1 MDIELTLYEARIIG
15 SLIEKEITTPDQYP
29 LSLNALT
36 NACNQKSNREPV
48 LDLDEATVQE
58 TLDGLVKKSLVS
70 DQTGFGSRTT
80 KYRHRFC
87 NTEFGILKFSQQE
100 LGIVCALL
108 LRGPQT
114 PGELR
119 THTNRLC
126 KFRDMQEVESAL
138 DRLMERSDGPFVGKL
153 QREPGKR
160 ESRYMHLFSGDAP
173 AFEFSGST
181 NSTSDLSGAELERL
195 DQLEQRIDNLEQE
208 IVQLKR
214 ALEQLGPKPTTGYME
229 A

>member
-1 MDIELTLYEARIIG
+1 MDIELTPYEARVIG
-15 SLIEKEITTPDQYP
+15 ALIEKEITTPDQYP

-48 LDLDEATVQE
+48 LELDEATVQE
-58 TLDGLVKKSLVS
+58 TLDALVKRSLVS

-87 NTEFGILKFSQQE
+87 NTEFGILKFSEQE
-100 LGIVCALL
+100 LGIICALL

-138 DRLMERSDGPFVGKL
+138 DRLMERSDGPFVAKL
-153 QREPGKR
+153 AREPGKR
-160 ESRYMHLFSGDAP
+160 ESRFMHLFSGDAP
-173 AFEFSGST
+173 AMEFSGGT
-181 NSTSDLSGAELERL
+181 HRASDLSGTALERL
-195 DQLEQRIDNLEQE
+195 DQLEQRVDELEQE

-214 ALEQLGPKPTTGYME
+214 ALEQLVPKPTTGYME

>member
-48 LDLDEATVQE
+48 LELDEATVQE
-58 TLDGLVKKSLVS
+58 TLDALVKRSLVS

-80 KYRHRFC
+80 KYKHRFC
-87 NTEFGILKFSQQE
+87 NTEFGVLKFSEQE
-100 LGIVCALL
+100 LGIICALL

-126 KFRDMQEVESAL
+126 KFGDMQEVESAL
-138 DRLMERSDGPFVGKL
+138 DRLMERSDGPFVAKL
-153 QREPGKR
+153 PREPGKR
-160 ESRYMHLFSGDAP
+160 EARFMHLFSGDAP
-173 AFEFSGST
+173 AMEFSGSA
-181 NSTSDLSGAELERL
+181 NIASDLSGAEINKL
-195 DQLEQRIDNLEQE
+195 DQLEQRVDELEQE
-208 IVQLKR
+208 IAQLKR
-214 ALEQLGPKPTTGYME
+214 ALEQPGPKPTTGYME

>member
-1 MDIELTLYEARIIG
+1 MDIELTLYEARVIG

-48 LDLDEATVQE
+48 LELDEATVQE
-58 TLDGLVKKSLVS
+58 TLDALVKRSLVS

-80 KYRHRFC
+80 KYKHRFC
-87 NTEFGILKFSQQE
+87 NTEFGILKFSEQE
-100 LGIVCALL
+100 LGIICALL

-126 KFRDMQEVESAL
+126 KFRDMQEVESTL
-138 DRLMERSDGPFVGKL
+138 DRLMERSDGPFVAKL
-153 QREPGKR
+153 PREPGKR

-173 AFEFSGST
+173 ALEFPVSSA
-181 NSTSDLSGAELERL
+181 SDLSGAELERL
-195 DQLEQRIDNLEQE
+195 DQLELRIDELEQE
-208 IVQLKR
+208 IMQLKR